1 MGNRVARQEE
11 IHESVKTAEDSE
23 PAEDTE
29 EGFKARM
36 MQLYDLYG
44 DWTGEAEDEDGESA
58 ETQSDGSPVVEPS
71 VALTT
76 LAVFLIQV
84 ARDLEVEDAQF
95 DAIIGDLRTQLA
107 ASENEGGGAENDGRG
122 STRDVA

>member
-1 MGNRVARQEE
+1 MVKQAGREE
-11 IHESVKTAEDSE
+11 ESQRAESE
-23 PAEDTE
+23 DADETGDTE

-44 DWTGEAEDEDGESA
+44 DWTGEAEDEDGETA

-76 LAVFLIQV
+76 FAMFLVQV
-84 ARDLEVEDAQF
+84 ARDLEVEDEQF
-95 DAIIGDLRTQLA
+95 DTIIGELRKQLA
-107 ASENEGGGAENDGRG
+107 AAENEGER
-122 STRDVA
+122 RDVA